1 MLEAA
6 YPHADGVEGRRGYPE
21 GLPQLVSAGQREV
34 IAQSPQH
41 DAGELYRDAVEHED
55 PHGGAEYP
63 KQTEPTAH
71 RHSRIDTTLFH
82 GPLLS
87 SLLSGPQEHARQVER
102 GDRHRECAQHHRGHP
117 KDLSGPIARPCREP
131 VANRSQRDPG
141 ISAGT
146 PSRKIPR
153 RAKASLIALR
163 TYPTTPAPVPS
174 RHTYA
179 TPLHRRPPRLA
190 HLPDQQRK
198 AHEGYQDAGE
208 VYAKEPHE
216 RRAPHSGKRVPQGV
230 QDHRRRERPP
240 TLQLNVA
247 CPTLS
252 LSRHSTAHTSPV
264 QAACPAGD
272 ISPRS
277 RSTPSS
283 TPKLP
288 FESSSEVNP

>member
-1 MLEAA
+1 MRTAPPRPPQEPVRPDRPTLSRARSQ
-6 YPHADGVEGRRGYPE
+6 P
-21 GLPQLVSAGQREV
+21 LPARPRYLG
-34 IAQSPQH
+34 
-41 DAGELYRDAVEHED
+41 RDALKED
-55 PHGGAEYP
+55 SQEGEG
-63 KQTEPTAH
+63 EP
-71 RHSRIDTTLFH
+71 
-82 GPLLS
+82 
-87 SLLSGPQEHARQVER
+87 
-102 GDRHRECAQHHRGHP
+102 
-117 KDLSGPIARPCREP
+117 
-131 VANRSQRDPG
+131 
-141 ISAGT
+141 
-146 PSRKIPR
+146 
-153 RAKASLIALR
+153 R
-163 TYPTTPAPVPS
+163 TYPTTAAPVPS
-174 RHTYA
+174 RDTYA

-190 HLPDQQRK
+190 HPPDQQRK

-216 RRAPHSGKRVPQGV
+216 SRAPHSGKRVPQGV